1 MRNRC
6 RFPAIPAFAAL
17 LALAIA
23 LPAVAEPP
31 PWAPAHG
38 WRKKHDPYYVGY
50 TGHKWEKDYGVI
62 GGRCNTE
69 AVGAVLGG
77 AVGGVVG
84 SQVGKGSDRVIA
96 TILGT
101 AVGAVIGSKIGRQI
115 DERDRA
121 CMGHALEL
129 MGDGRPVA
137 WKNPTTGVD
146 YRLTPVKGYEVGG
159 VPCRDFTSRATMG
172 GKSETTR
179 GTACRRADG
188 VWETRN

>member
-6 RFPAIPAFAAL
+6 RFPAVPAVFAL

-23 LPAVAEPP
+23 FPAPADPP

-101 AVGAVIGSKIGRQI
+101 AVGAVVGAKIGRDI

-137 WKNPTTGVD
+137 WKNPATGVD
-146 YRLTPVKGYEVGG
+146 YRLTPVKGYDVGG
-159 VPCRDFTSRATMG
+159 VPCRDFTTRAAYG
-172 GKSETTR
+172 GKSDTTR
-179 GTACRRADG
+179 GTACRRGDG
-188 VWETRN
+188 VWEFRK

>member
-1 MRNRC
+1 MPKRL
-6 RFPAIPAFAAL
+6 RFPTKLALAVL
-17 LALAIA
+17 LALAIPF
-23 LPAVAEPP
+23 PAPADPP

-50 TGHKWEKDYGVI
+50 TGHKWDKDYGVI

-77 AVGGVVG
+77 AVGGAVG
-84 SQVGKGSDRVIA
+84 SRVGQGSDRVIA

-101 AVGAVIGSKIGRQI
+101 AIGAVVGSKIGRQI

-137 WKNPTTGVD
+137 WKNAATGVD
-146 YRLTPVKGYEVGG
+146 YRLTPVRGYEVAGA
-159 VPCRDFTSRATMG
+159 PCRDFTTRARSG
-172 GKSETTR
+172 GKTETTN
-179 GTACRRADG
+179 GTACRRGDG
-188 VWETRN
+188 VWEYRK